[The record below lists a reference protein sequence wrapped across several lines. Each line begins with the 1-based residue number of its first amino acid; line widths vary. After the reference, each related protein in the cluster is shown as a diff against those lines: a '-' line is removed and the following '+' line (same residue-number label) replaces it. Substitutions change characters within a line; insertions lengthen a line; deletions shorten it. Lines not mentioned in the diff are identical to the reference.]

1 MHDKVLSA
9 SRWILV
15 FPVVLFMSLQAP
27 AADKIPVLKNGI
39 YKFNLLRP
47 DGNKIVFNATVKDS
61 YGKKILYVMNGEE
74 RLLVDSITTTKD
86 SVFIEMPFFDSR
98 FRGIIKDN
106 GDLRGVWIKDYGIR
120 QQTIPFEAIH
130 NLPQRFTVTSPPAYN
145 ISGRWKVNFTNSN
158 NEQTA
163 SVGEFVQTG
172 SHLTGTFLFTTGD
185 YRFLEGVV
193 SGDSLYLSAFDGSH
207 AFLFTAVIKDET
219 HISDGHFYS
228 GYDDYEKWNGNKNA
242 KASLSETANTV
253 EIKPGAAKLN
263 FTFPALDG
271 TTISISDKRF
281 KDKVVVIQLLG
292 SWCPNCLDET
302 RFLVSQYDH
311 YRQQG
316 VEFIGIAYE
325 RTDDFERSKRSLQ
338 PFINKLKIPY
348 PVVIAPVALSDSL
361 RTEKTLPQI
370 GQIPAF
376 PTTIFVDKKGEIR
389 KIHSG
394 FDGPATGIHFD
405 VFKKEFD
412 ALITE
417 LINEK

>member
-1 MHDKVLSA
+1 MNDKVLSA
-9 SRWILV
+9 SRWSFVL
-15 FPVVLFMSLQAP
+15 PVVFLLSLQAR
-27 AADKIPVLKNGI
+27 AADKLPILKNGI
-39 YKFNLLRP
+39 YQFNLLRP
-47 DGNKIVFNATVKDS
+47 DGNKIVFNASVKDS
-61 YGKKILYVMNGEE
+61 SGKKILYVMNGEE
-74 RLLVDSITTTKD
+74 RLLVDSITTAKD

-98 FRGIIKDN
+98 FRGVIQDN
-106 GDLRGVWIKDYGIR
+106 GDLRGIWIKDYGNR
-120 QQTIPFEAIH
+120 QQTIPFKAIY
-130 NLPQRFTVTSPPAYN
+130 NLNRRFTVTSPPAYN
-145 ISGRWKVNFTNSN
+145 ITGRWKVNFINSN

-207 AFLFTAVIKDET
+207 AFLFTAVINDET
-219 HISDGHFYS
+219 HISAGNFYS
-228 GYDDYEKWNGNKNA
+228 GYEDYEKWNGNKDT
-242 KASLSETANTV
+242 KASLDASANTMK
-253 EIKPGAAKLN
+253 IKAGAAKLN
-263 FTFPALDG
+263 FSFPALDG
-271 TTISISDKRF
+271 STVSINDKRF

-338 PFINKLKIPY
+338 PFVSKLKIPY

-370 GQIPAF
+370 GQISAF

-417 LINEK
+417 LVNEK